1 MADHEHGN
9 MDTHVQ
15 EKTFEGFVKTVTWT
29 VIVILLFLVFLAMVN
44 G

>member
-9 MDTHVQ
+9 MNTETQ
-15 EKTFEGFVKTVTWT
+15 EKTFAGFVKAVTWGA
-29 VIVILLFLVFLAMVN
+29 VASLLFLVFLAMVN